1 MIHDMPNAK
10 ELNVTNPTIEFK
22 NVWFK
27 QSEDTTNNF
36 NIQSGG
42 NLYKDTDNKQV
53 GLTTNGTAI
62 VTPKIETEHQNAIEI
77 GEAKSNT

>member
-1 MIHDMPNAK
+1 MQEDNMIHDMPNAK

-27 QSEDTTNNF
+27 YSEDTTNNF
-36 NIQSGG
+36 NIQSG
-42 NLYKDTDNKQV
+42 DNKQV